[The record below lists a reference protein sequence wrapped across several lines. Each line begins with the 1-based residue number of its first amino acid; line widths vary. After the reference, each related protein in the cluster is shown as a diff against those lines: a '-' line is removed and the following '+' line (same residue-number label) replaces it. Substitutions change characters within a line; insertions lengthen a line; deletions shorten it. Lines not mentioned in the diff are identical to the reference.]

1 MSAQCNNKQHRP
13 DLCRCTMEKD
23 ELVKD
28 VVYIYTKGNNSGVRK
43 VTRQLLHS
51 FDNSIIFVY
60 SYYIN
65 AKLYLLKV
73 FKFIKLTEFLKDS
86 VDNKTVKLTQDYL
99 YLMGHISTP
108 FTPFT

>member
-60 SYYIN
+60 SYYID
-65 AKLYLLKV
+65 AKLFFTVLILHHFFKKFKNPYLQFFFKQLKNNT
-73 FKFIKLTEFLKDS
+73 KQPYRE
-86 VDNKTVKLTQDYL
+86 Q
-99 YLMGHISTP
+99 
-108 FTPFT
+108 